1 MQTEMQCV
9 SLPRINQQDYR
20 SAVNVT
26 KFHRECDKVK
36 ESRKIA
42 WIIHSSGSTGFPK
55 PIFITNFGCLANWQK
70 GLGFRS
76 FTVSPLFHSHALM
89 EFGRAIYAKRPMFCG
104 NYNLPVT
111 RQNLLAAMRVT
122 KPEMVC
128 AVPYVL
134 KLIAEKDEGIAEL
147 TKAKIVMYG
156 GSPCPDQLGDE
167 LVSKGVNLA
176 GNYGATE
183 TGFIM
188 NSFRPAGDKEWNY
201 NRLHR
206 PVADHVLMD
215 EISPGVFECVAL
227 DGLPS
232 KDTTNSD
239 DPPNS
244 FRTRDLFT
252 RHPDPAKSNYW
263 KYLSRLDDRIT
274 LVNGEKVLPIPIEGH
289 IRQHELIKECAVFGF
304 QRAVPGV
311 IVFRSEYA
319 TSLTDEEFLDRIWP
333 QIEEA
338 NSQAETF
345 SHVPR
350 DLVIIMPHDQLYPRT
365 DKGTIIRSQLYEQF
379 APQIQQAYEFFE
391 EGGQTTGGTLAL
403 SVPELED
410 FLLRKFREDLHVPLE
425 SSTSD
430 IFSAGVDSLQ
440 TMRMW
445 NILKKELD
453 LGGNGSK
460 MSQNIVFERA
470 TVKSLAQYLY
480 NLRLGTDEEDSS
492 DAAEIQIMQDLIE
505 KYSTF
510 TPHDPTDKPTVT
522 SKTVLVTGTT
532 GGLGSIIL
540 ANILQRSDVSK
551 VYTLVRADTPAT
563 AHSRVLS
570 ALSSRNLLIK
580 VTPTN
585 LNKLTAL
592 PGDFS
597 LPTLGLDNSHLTNLL
612 SSLTHIIHSAWAV
625 NFNLGTLSFEP
636 QHIRGVY
643 NFLEHIAL
651 RTTHSKPAAFYFCS
665 SVSTA
670 SGTPKPATIAE
681 TQIPKLEHAQ
691 SMGYGRSKL
700 VSERITHTAMQK
712 TGITARVLRIGQLSG
727 DSVNAVWNDTEAIA
741 LMIRS
746 ALPSSAGCL
755 PDLDETPSWLP
766 VDNAA
771 SVIEEVA
778 LTDDTVGKR
787 TQDANLV
794 YHVLNPQTFSFRN
807 QLIPMFKA
815 HPAVQPFDVVS
826 PREWLDRLAASQ
838 DDLTKNPS
846 KKLIDFWRG
855 KYGASPSTA
864 AAVGGEE
871 KKKEDDD
878 VPKGLSFETN
888 KTVEDSRTLGQV
900 QDPVTS
906 GLMARIVG
914 VWLEKWNA
922 EVKA

>member
-1 MQTEMQCV
+1 
-9 SLPRINQQDYR
+9 
-20 SAVNVT
+20 
-26 KFHRECDKVK
+26 
-36 ESRKIA
+36 
-42 WIIHSSGSTGFPK
+42 
-55 PIFITNFGCLANWQK
+55 
-70 GLGFRS
+70 
-76 FTVSPLFHSHALM
+76 M
-89 EFGRAIYAKRPMFCG
+89 EFGRAIYAKRPMFFG

-111 RQNLLAAMRVT
+111 RQNLLAAMKVA

-134 KLIAEKDEGIAEL
+134 KLVAEKEEGIVEL
-147 TKAKIVMYG
+147 AKAKIVMYG
-156 GSPCPDQLGDE
+156 GSACPDPLGDE

-201 NRLHR
+201 LRLHR

-304 QRAVPGV
+304 QRTVPGV
-311 IVFRSEYA
+311 IIFRSEHA
-319 TSLTDEEFLDRIWP
+319 ASLTDEDYLDRVWP
-333 QIEEA
+333 QLEEA

-345 SHVPR
+345 SHIPR

-365 DKGTIIRSQLYEQF
+365 DKGTIIRAQLYEQF
-379 APQIQQAYEFFE
+379 APQIQQAYNNFE
-391 EGGQTTGGTLAL
+391 QGGQTTGGTLAL
-403 SVPELED
+403 SVPELKK
-410 FLLRKFREDLHVPLE
+410 FLLRKFQEDLHVPLE

-440 TMRMW
+440 TTRLW

-453 LGGNGSK
+453 LGGNASK

-470 TVKSLAQYLY
+470 TVHSLAQYLY
-480 NLRLGTDEEDSS
+480 DLRLGIDEEDAG
-492 DAAEIQIMQDLIE
+492 DAAEIQIMEGLID

-510 TPHDPTDKPTVT
+510 TRHDPTNKPAVVA
-522 SKTVLVTGTT
+522 KTVLVTGTT
-532 GGLGSIIL
+532 GGLGSILL
-540 ANILQRSDVSK
+540 ANLLKRPDVFK
-551 VYTLVRADTPAT
+551 IYTLVRADTPAA
-563 AHSRVLS
+563 AHARVLS
-570 ALSSRNLLIK
+570 ALSSRNLLSNLEP
-580 VTPTN
+580 VH
-585 LNKLTAL
+585 LNKLVAL

-597 LPTLGLDNSHLTNLL
+597 LPTLGLEPSHLNDLL

-625 NFNLGTLSFEP
+625 NFNLGTLSFEA

-643 NFLEHIAL
+643 NLLENIAL
-651 RTTHSKPAAFYFCS
+651 RTTHNKPAAFYFCS

-691 SMGYGRSKL
+691 PMGYGRSKL

-712 TGITARVLRIGQLSG
+712 TGMVARVLRIGQLSG

-755 PDLDETPSWLP
+755 PDLNETPSWLP

-771 SVIEEVA
+771 EVIEEVA
-778 LTDDTVGKR
+778 LADSTCEKR
-787 TQDANLV
+787 VEDADLV
-794 YHVLNPQTFSFRN
+794 YHVLNPKTFSFKK
-807 QLIPMFKA
+807 QLIPMLKT
-815 HPAVQPFDVVS
+815 HQIMPTFDIVS
-826 PREWLDRLAASQ
+826 TREWLDRLRASQ

-846 KKLIDFWRG
+846 KKLIDFWEG
-855 KYGASPSTA
+855 KYGTTTVPVLEASA
-864 AAVGGEE
+864 QDEE
-871 KKKEDDD
+871 KIN
-878 VPKGLSFETN
+878 KGLSFETTR
-888 KTVEDSRTLGQV
+888 TVEDSKTLGQV
-900 QDPVTS
+900 MDPVSS
-906 GLMARIVG
+906 GLMDRIVS
-914 VWLEKWNA
+914 VWLGKW
-922 EVKA
+922 EGDVKK